1 VSLVANS
8 QNPQVLADN
17 VEGAGG
23 AIVVWEDYR
32 NIDPAI
38 YAQRLNPIGAASSFS
53 TPSFDVT
60 FDGDSH
66 GSLTCTPSFPCA
78 YQTIIS
84 GASTTAVTVVP
95 ATGYSFVN
103 WTGTGSVATTT
114 ANPLT
119 VSNVTAA
126 QTVTAHYAINTFA
139 VTPGPVTGGS
149 ISPATP
155 QTVNYN
161 ATTSFTVTPAT
172 GYSIAGVTGC
182 GGSLSGTTYTT
193 GPITGACSV
202 TATFSINTFAVT
214 FAAGANGTLTGTA
227 SQTVN
232 YGSSATAVTAVP
244 AAGYHFVNWTGTGGF
259 ATSTTNPLTVSNVTA
274 AQAITANF
282 AVNTFAVNFI
292 AGANG
297 TLTGTASQTVNSG
310 ASTTAVTA
318 VPAAGYQ
325 FVNWTGTGGFVTST
339 TNPLT
344 VSNVKTAQTITANFT
359 TIVPAQYTV
368 TFAAGANG
376 SLTGTTSQTVNAGAS
391 TTAVTAVPA
400 AGYQFVN
407 WTGTGGFVTS
417 TINPL
422 TVSNVAANQAITANF
437 AQATVPITTASPVA
451 GTYSNSVTVVLSTN
465 QGGTIYYTIDGTTP
479 TTASPVYTGPITLAP
494 TATQAYTVK
503 YFAVS
508 QTGTVETVKSTAY
521 AVHVSDLTGSIQINS
536 GAAYTKSTA
545 VTLTLSATDPQGVAS
560 MQFSNDG
567 TTYSTPETYATSK
580 SWTLAS
586 GDGLKTV
593 YVKYI
598 DTLGTVYPAY
608 TAQITLDTTVPT
620 TTAAP
625 PPGVYA
631 GSVSVALTAS
641 EPGTIH
647 YTTDGTQ
654 PSSTSK
660 VYTGPIPLTSP
671 ITGTMTL
678 KFFSV
683 DRAGNAET
691 PQSLVYTIHQAD
703 LSGAVVING
712 GAGFTNSRNVT
723 LGLSATDPDG
733 VTQMQVAC
741 DGTTYAAVEPFAT
754 TRACVLPAGD
764 GLKTVSVKFMDGLGV
779 WYPAISGQITL
790 DTVPPATSIT
800 PAAGTYDGTVKVTLS
815 PNETATI
822 YYTTD
827 GTTPTTASPVY
838 SGPITLSATTTKTFN
853 VQYFAVDQA
862 GNAETVKNA
871 AYIIHVSDMVG
882 SITINNGA
890 SYTTSTAVTLTLSA
904 TDPQGV
910 TSMQFSNDGSSYS
923 ALEPYATSK
932 AWTLNGGDGLKTVY
946 VRFKDGAGELYTFPA
961 SITLATAAAGSL
973 PGDLNGDGKVDIADA
988 LRALQISVGMFQ
1000 PTTAELVR
1008 GDVAPLAGGKPAP
1021 DGVID
1026 TADALVILK
1035 LSLGLISW

>member
-1 VSLVANS
+1 
-8 QNPQVLADN
+8 
-17 VEGAGG
+17 
-23 AIVVWEDYR
+23 
-32 NIDPAI
+32 
-38 YAQRLNPIGAASSFS
+38 
-53 TPSFDVT
+53 
-60 FDGDSH
+60 
-66 GSLTCTPSFPCA
+66 
-78 YQTIIS
+78 
-84 GASTTAVTVVP
+84 VP
-95 ATGYSFVN
+95 ATGYQFVN
-103 WTGTGSVATTT
+103 WTGTGGFVTST

-126 QTVTAHYAINTFA
+126 QTITANFTAI
-139 VTPGPVTGGS
+139 V
-149 ISPATP
+149 PA
-155 QTVNYN
+155 Q
-161 ATTSFTVTPAT
+161 
-172 GYSIAGVTGC
+172 
-182 GGSLSGTTYTT
+182 YT
-193 GPITGACSV
+193 
-202 TATFSINTFAVT
+202 VT
-214 FAAGANGTLTGTA
+214 FAAGANG
-227 SQTVN
+227 S
-232 YGSSATAVTAVP
+232 
-244 AAGYHFVNWTGTGGF
+244 
-259 ATSTTNPLTVSNVTA
+259 
-274 AQAITANF
+274 
-282 AVNTFAVNFI
+282 
-292 AGANG
+292 
-297 TLTGTASQTVNSG
+297 LTGTASQTVNSG

-318 VPAAGYQ
+318 VPATGYQ

-339 TNPLT
+339 ANPLT
-344 VSNVKTAQTITANFT
+344 VSNVT
-359 TIVPAQYTV
+359 
-368 TFAAGANG
+368 
-376 SLTGTTSQTVNAGAS
+376 
-391 TTAVTAVPA
+391 
-400 AGYQFVN
+400 
-407 WTGTGGFVTS
+407 
-417 TINPL
+417 
-422 TVSNVAANQAITANF
+422 ANQAITANF
-437 AQATVPITTASPVA
+437 AQAAVPITTASPVG
-451 GTYSNSVTVVLSTN
+451 GTYSNSVTVTLSTT

-479 TTASPVYTGPITLAP
+479 TTASPAYTGSITLAP
-494 TATQAYTVK
+494 TATQSYTVK

-508 QTGTVETVKSTAY
+508 QSGTVETVKSTAY
-521 AVHVSDLTGSIQINS
+521 TVHVSDLIGSIQINS
-536 GAAYTKSTA
+536 GAAYTKGTA

-598 DTLGTVYPAY
+598 DTLGTAYPAY
-608 TAQITLDTTVPT
+608 TAQITLDTVVPT
-620 TTAAP
+620 TTATP

-641 EPGTIH
+641 EPGTIY

-671 ITGTMTL
+671 VTGTMTL

-691 PQSLVYTIHQAD
+691 PQSLVYTIHQTD
-703 LSGAVVING
+703 LSGAAVVING
-712 GAGFTNSRNVT
+712 GVGFTKSRNVT
-723 LGLSATDPDG
+723 LALSATDPDG

-741 DGTTYAAVEPFAT
+741 DGSTYAAVEPFAT
-754 TRACVLPAGD
+754 TKSCVLSAGD

-790 DTVPPATSIT
+790 DTTPPVTSIT

-838 SGPITLSATTTKTFN
+838 SGPITLSATTTTQTFN

-1008 GDVAPLAGGKPAP
+1008 GDVAPMASGKPAP